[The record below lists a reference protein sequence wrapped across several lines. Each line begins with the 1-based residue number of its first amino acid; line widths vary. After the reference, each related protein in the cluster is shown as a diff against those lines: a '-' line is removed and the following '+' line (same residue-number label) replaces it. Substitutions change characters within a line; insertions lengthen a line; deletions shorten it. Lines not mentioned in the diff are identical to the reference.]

1 MTWRIKMFKIIP
13 ALLCAL
19 LSVSALA
26 TQDADDILAKADG
39 YRNFKGKP
47 FSFDLQLI
55 NKEEGETDKSFA
67 LRAEVQNS
75 HRSLVVYAE
84 PAADRGK
91 ALLMDANNLWFSS
104 PGTSRP
110 LRITP
115 QQRLIGE
122 ASNGDV
128 ASTDL
133 TGDYAPSLQ
142 GSETIDGVP
151 CRKLELVAKPDTLA
165 AYAKLTLW
173 VKESN
178 SQPVKADF
186 FGPSGKLL
194 KTAYYRR
201 YASVPQAGG
210 AQQLVELEIVNAINS
225 GKRTVMKYANFALG
239 DVPDSHFSPAY
250 LARLR

>member
-1 MTWRIKMFKIIP
+1 MLKITS
-13 ALLCAL
+13 ALLCAV
-19 LSVSALA
+19 LSVSVFAA
-26 TQDADDILAKADG
+26 SDADDILAKADG

-55 NKEEGETDKSFA
+55 NKEEGEADKSFS

-75 HRSLVVYAE
+75 HRSLVTYAE

-91 ALLMDANNLWFSS
+91 ALLMDGNNLWFSS

-128 ASTDL
+128 ASTDF
-133 TGDYAPSLQ
+133 TGDYTPGLQ
-142 GSETIDGVP
+142 GNETVDGVP

-165 AYAKLTLW
+165 AYARLTLW

-178 SQPVKADF
+178 SQPVKAEF

-201 YASVPQAGG
+201 YASVAQAGG
-210 AQQLVELEIVNAINS
+210 AQQLVELEIVNAINA
-225 GKRTVMKYANFALG
+225 GKRTVMKYANFSLG
-239 DVPDSHFSPAY
+239 EIPDSHFSTAY